1 MYRHIRFY
9 AVEVFCCRSFK
20 LCPNCSVERA
30 MAGCRVTSFSI
41 NDLIKGSKE
50 MSGYL
55 WMCFVRFVKLGGEPT
70 KLIRTISGKLTKV
83 NNVKRH
89 FF

>member
-1 MYRHIRFY
+1 
-9 AVEVFCCRSFK
+9 
-20 LCPNCSVERA
+20 
-30 MAGCRVTSFSI
+30 
-41 NDLIKGSKE
+41 

-55 WMCFVRFVKLGGEPT
+55 WMCFVRCVKLGGEPT

-89 FF
+89 LFLASCLFEEPSDNLM

>member
-1 MYRHIRFY
+1 MT
-9 AVEVFCCRSFK
+9 
-20 LCPNCSVERA
+20 L
-30 MAGCRVTSFSI
+30 SFSI
-41 NDLIKGSKE
+41 NDLIKGSEE

-55 WMCFVRFVKLGGEPT
+55 WMCFVRCVKLGGEPT

-89 FF
+89 FFLASCLFEEPSDNLM